1 MRFVCFRRSA
11 KVFHW
16 EINVLKVTSRNSL
29 PSTRSGLSVSACAL
43 SSKIVFKFGTSIEVE
58 ILPQPFFIALLASV
72 TTDFSIADVETV
84 IDVGG
89 AAGVYGCGVAG
100 AVFATGTL
108 FVTATGWLIAGSGSF
123 FFTSDVTA
131 DVRLPC

>member
-43 SSKIVFKFGTSIEVE
+43 SSKIVFKFGTSTEVE
-58 ILPQPFFIALLASV
+58 ILRQPFFIALLAPV
-72 TTDFSIADVETV
+72 ITDFSIVGVGAV
-84 IDVGG
+84 IDVDSV
-89 AAGVYGCGVAG
+89 AGVCGCGCGVAG
-100 AVFATGTL
+100 AVDRKS
-108 FVTATGWLIAGSGSF
+108 V
-123 FFTSDVTA
+123 V
-131 DVRLPC
+131 